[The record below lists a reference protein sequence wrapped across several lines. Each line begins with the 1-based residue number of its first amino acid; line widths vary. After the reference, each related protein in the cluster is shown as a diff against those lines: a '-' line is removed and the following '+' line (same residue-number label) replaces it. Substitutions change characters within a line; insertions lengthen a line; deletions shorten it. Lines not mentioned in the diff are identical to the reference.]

1 MSAAMAAHL
10 SVVTAQS
17 PSLSAARQSVL
28 HLYRDFQRGVSTRV
42 LKRRLRRGDVTIHPK
57 NKRRTLH
64 WTELFL
70 ISGAIGMKE
79 P

>member
-28 HLYRDFQRGVSTRV
+28 HLYRDFQRGVSAE
-42 LKRRLRRGDVTIHPK
+42 RLDIIAR
-57 NKRRTLH
+57 
-64 WTELFL
+64 
-70 ISGAIGMKE
+70 
-79 P
+79 